1 MDDELKA
8 LLEQA
13 KSVELSA
20 NEIEENRIA
29 LAAANGQLTDKRIT
43 VSTMKATRTI
53 MLADEAVPA

>member
-1 MDDELKA
+1 MDDELKQ
-8 LLEQA
+8 LLEQSR
-13 KSVELSA
+13 SVQLTD

-43 VSTMKATRTI
+43 VSTMRATRTI

>member
-8 LLEQA
+8 LLEQS
-13 KSVELSA
+13 KSVELSD

-43 VSTMKATRTI
+43 VSTMRATRTI
-53 MLADEAVPA
+53 MLADEAIAA